1 MLLHLHIEEPSGI
14 VMETLQCVSFFFFS
28 SYTPTLH
35 TFNTV
40 TDQFHAKSL
49 SALLAANCKASVC
62 TFSCSTLPCIFT
74 YKTTILVVMAPFV
87 VHHHF
92 SSDA

>member
-1 MLLHLHIEEPSGI
+1 MLLHLYRGALMYCHGNLA
-14 VMETLQCVSFFFFS
+14 MCFFFFFS

-40 TDQFHAKSL
+40 TEQFHAKSL

-62 TFSCSTLPCIFT
+62 TFSCSTLPCAFT